1 MEDRNNIV
9 YHIGFIIIVIR
20 KAIYRLTSSNNRCR
34 IRLLDKER
42 GKGGIKM
49 ETEIWKSLPRVPGV
63 EASTLGRVR
72 TLDKMVSSEKY
83 TRFTKGR
90 ILKQYGDKG
99 GYLLVGIQ
107 ITGKWI
113 MKKVHRLVAQT
124 FIPNP
129 DSLPQVNHRDCNR
142 ANNNVENLEWCDN
155 LYNVQ
160 YQEKYGKTQSKPLLA
175 INLAT
180 LEVSQF
186 QSQSEASQE
195 LGVNKGNINSVI
207 KGNRKQAGGYYF
219 VNADDNDI
227 ELFNKHGYDVKMD
240 NTGEENNK

>member
-1 MEDRNNIV
+1 
-9 YHIGFIIIVIR
+9 
-20 KAIYRLTSSNNRCR
+20 
-34 IRLLDKER
+34 
-42 GKGGIKM
+42 M
-49 ETEIWKSLPRVPGV
+49 ETEIWRAHPEYVGIEV
-63 EASTLGRVR
+63 STLGRVR

-107 ITGKWI
+107 ITEKWI

-142 ANNNVENLEWCDN
+142 ANNNVENLEWCEN

-160 YQEKYGKTQSKPLLA
+160 YREKYGKTQSKPLLA
-175 INLAT
+175 INLAA

-219 VNADDNDI
+219 VNADANDI
-227 ELFNKHGYDVKMD
+227 ELVKNHGYNVDSD
-240 NTGEENNK
+240 TNE